1 MRKWLG
7 LVLIAVILVAGGYYA
22 IVARR
27 GAQPPA
33 GGNPPPALNNPS
45 ADSGANSDQS
55 APPGGNQGAAP
66 QDPAAPAAPDF
77 NLPDLS
83 GSQVSLSQL
92 RGSAVILNFWSTNC
106 PYCRTELETLHRFY
120 QEYGSKGIK
129 VVTVNVLQR
138 ETPESVKSYVDK
150 HGYRFPVLLDTK
162 GEASFAYQVSFIPAT
177 LVIDGQGRVHQ
188 AKTGPVSYGEL
199 VQWVQGLTP

>member
-22 IVARR
+22 LFARNSAQPLA
-27 GAQPPA
+27 GSNDQTLNKPSAGSELNQPPA
-33 GGNPPPALNNPS
+33 PGDNNQ
-45 ADSGANSDQS
+45 AQ
-55 APPGGNQGAAP
+55 APEAKDAP
-66 QDPAAPAAPDF
+66 LAPDF
-77 NLPDLS
+77 SLMGLN
-83 GSQVSLSQL
+83 GNRVSLSQL
-92 RGSAVILNFWSTNC
+92 RGSAVVLNFWSTNC
-106 PYCRTELETLHRFY
+106 PYCRTELEELHRFY
-120 QEYGSKGIK
+120 QDYGPKGTK
-129 VVTVNVLQR
+129 VLTVNVLQR
-138 ETPESVKSYVDK
+138 ETPESVKKYVEK

-177 LVIDGQGRVHQ
+177 LVIDGQGRVRQ